1 MSLLEIKTFIK
12 GISPFDKLDEVEL
25 QKFSNL
31 LDVVYSKENVEI
43 SSPNQP
49 LQNLYFIIKG
59 NVQELDGEEVI
70 SLYSKNEFFDPISL
84 IENNSKHTFKTTS
97 ETLFYTLARE
107 DFLKFMY
114 SNTEIE
120 TYFFKSI
127 SEKLNQSLNDNQNKE
142 LVNFMVSRVKD
153 AFIQKPLIL
162 DSNIS
167 IFESVQKMKEAKA
180 SSILVKNGD
189 KIGIATDTDFRE
201 KVILNRLDFDQPI
214 DLITSYAIRFVDENE
229 FLFNAQLKMT
239 KHRIKRL
246 VVRNIENEIT
256 GILDLIT
263 ITSFFASH
271 TYAVA
276 NELEMASNID
286 ELKKASD
293 NFIRV
298 IRALYAKGVKVRY
311 ISKLLSELNEKLYSK
326 LFEFLA
332 PKELVENCALI
343 IMGSEG
349 RAEQI
354 LRTDQDNAL
363 IIGDNCD
370 LNPEE
375 IEQFAINFNDRLCDF
390 GIPRCEG
397 NIMLS
402 NNYWRKNETDFKLM
416 IFDWIHNKS
425 EEHFMNFA
433 IFFDAKA
440 IAGNITLLDNVKHY
454 LAEMSSN
461 SPAFL
466 SHFAKSAL
474 AFETPLGFFADFV
487 VDKKEHKNELDIKKG
502 GIFAIVQGAR
512 SLALEYKISQT
523 NTIERLKALN
533 EAGILEREFTSELIE
548 AFTFLLSLRLKTRLD
563 KIDKGLQPDNYI
575 NPNSLHKLERDLLK
589 DSFKIVDK
597 FKKFLS
603 YHYKLGQL

>member
-25 QKFSNL
+25 QKFANL

-43 SSPNQP
+43 SSPSQP
-49 LQNLYFIIKG
+49 LENLYFIIKG

-84 IENNSKHTFKTTS
+84 IENNSKHTFKTST
-97 ETLFYTLARE
+97 ETLFYIIARD

-153 AFIQKPLIL
+153 AYIQKPLIL
-162 DSNIS
+162 DSQIS
-167 IFESVQKMKEAKA
+167 IFDSVQKMKEAKA

-201 KVILNRLDFDQPI
+201 KVILNRLNFDEPI
-214 DLITSYAIRFVDENE
+214 DAITTYGIRFVDENE

-246 VVRNIENEIT
+246 VVRNVENEIT

-276 NELEMASNID
+276 NELEMALNIE

-298 IRALYAKGVKVRY
+298 IRSLYAKGVKVRY

-332 PKELVENCALI
+332 PKELHENCALI

-363 IIGDNCD
+363 IISDNCKLD
-370 LNPEE
+370 SKTIEE
-375 IEQFAINFNDRLCDF
+375 FSINFNDKLCDF
-390 GIPRCEG
+390 GVPKCEG

-402 NNYWRKNETDFKLM
+402 NPYWRKNETDFKLM
-416 IFDWIHNKS
+416 IFDWIHNKN
-425 EEHFMNFA
+425 EENFMNFA

-440 IAGNITLLDNVKHY
+440 VSGNVDLLDNVKKY

-474 AFETPLGFFADFV
+474 SFETPLGFFADFV

-512 SLALEYKISQT
+512 SLALEYKITPT

-533 EAGILEREFTSELIE
+533 EAEILDREFTAELIE
-548 AFTFLLSLRLKTRLD
+548 AFTFLLNLRLKTRLD

-575 NPNSLHKLERDLLK
+575 NPNSLNKLERDLLK